1 MKKYKWKI
9 FMTNLLNILV
19 LIIVFVT
26 LLFSVLL
33 VREKLLQNTQDLGM
47 ALAQSYASEEET
59 HISTFQDVL
68 DLGAQYVD
76 ELYAEGNVSEIQ
88 QWIQDYL
95 KKISSILGENLVDP
109 YAVIDG
115 EIVAANPWEGN
126 ADYDY
131 KSTEWYQKAVAGEG
145 EAIFTDVYQD
155 AITQQPVVTMAKQ
168 LTKTGDVMVMD
179 IYPANLHQ
187 QDPIQELPAKSSFY
201 LCDSKGNVI
210 TFYTPWE
217 ISQEA
222 IDNNAKYLIEG
233 IRDGSLLSYSASF
246 EDYEGKERGAYC
258 HEMSNGWMV
267 ILTIPFESI
276 LMGEWNV
283 VILVLAGV
291 GLFLFTVLL
300 VMSLWNLFQMKK
312 IHMWETTVRILG
324 DSFYAIYILDYA
336 KGTYEFLKP
345 SEDVAREVPL
355 RGEYKNLMSVIQKY
369 VDPEAQQDVA
379 QAFSLTQIRERVKNH
394 VRDYGGDYKRKFG
407 DTYKW
412 VNVRTLYN
420 PEEAE
425 NRVIVCFREVDMEK
439 RQQQQHM
446 EILRDALETAKRS
459 AKEKDAFFNNMS
471 HDMRTPL
478 NAVIGYSELVTKN
491 LDDTKKISDY
501 MDKIQHAGKQL
512 LTLIN
517 DILEL
522 SRLHSGKNILKNQEF
537 DLRQCIHN
545 STQLFQQMAHQQG
558 KILEEDIEIQDTM
571 VMGDSFKLEQ
581 IMNNLLSNALKYSNE
596 GDKVKVTLRQL
607 ISMERSKYQ
616 IMVEDTGIGMSEE
629 FIQQIFDPYSREIT
643 FSTRA
648 VLGTGLGMPIV
659 KSLVQQMSGE
669 ITVESRLGEGSKF
682 TVTIPLETCGKKIE
696 LPKPDRE
703 KKEENILKGCRIL
716 LAEDNPLNR
725 EIAVEILQMNGIE
738 VTSVENGQEA
748 LECFQASAPYAFHA
762 ILMDMQM
769 PVMDGCEAARR
780 IRALHRPDAQSIPII
795 AVTANAFVEDIGKT
809 ANAGMNG
816 HISKPIDFT
825 VLTQTLENMIQK

>member
-26 LLFSVLL
+26 LLFSILL

-59 HISTFQDVL
+59 HISAFKDVL
-68 DLGAQYVD
+68 DLGTQYVD
-76 ELYAEGNVSEIQ
+76 ELYAGGNISEIQ

-115 EIVAANPWEGN
+115 EIVAANPWEGD

-131 KSTEWYQKAVAGEG
+131 KSTSWYQEAVAEEG

-168 LTKTGDVMVMD
+168 LSKAGDVMVMD

-210 TFYTPWE
+210 TFYTPWGL
-217 ISQEA
+217 SQEA
-222 IDNNAKYLIEG
+222 IDNNAKYLMEG

-246 EDYEGKERGAYC
+246 KGYEGEERGAYY

-276 LMGEWNV
+276 LMGERNV
-283 VILVLAGV
+283 VILILAGV
-291 GLFLFTVLL
+291 GLFLFTILL
-300 VMSLWNLFQMKK
+300 IMSLWNLFQMKK

-324 DSFYAIYILDYA
+324 DSFYAIYILDYE

-345 SEDVAREVPL
+345 SEEIAREVPL
-355 RGEYKNLMSVIQKY
+355 RGEYKNLLSVIQKY

-379 QAFSLTQIRERVKNH
+379 QAFSLTQIREHVKNH

-407 DTYKW
+407 ETYKW

-420 PEEAE
+420 PEEAK
-425 NRVIVCFREVDMEK
+425 NRVIVCFREVDME
-439 RQQQQHM
+439 RRQQQHM
-446 EILRDALETAKRS
+446 EILRDALETARRS
-459 AKEKDAFFNNMS
+459 AKEKEAFFNNMS

-491 LDDTKKISDY
+491 LDDKKKISDY

-522 SRLHSGKNILKNQEF
+522 SRIHSGKNILKNQEF
-537 DLRQCIHN
+537 DLEQCIHN
-545 STQLFQQMAHQQG
+545 STQLFQQMAEQQG
-558 KILEEDIEIQDTM
+558 KILEEDIDIQDTM

-607 ISMERSKYQ
+607 ISMGRSKYQ
-616 IMVEDTGIGMSEE
+616 IVVEDTGIGMSEE

-669 ITVESRLGEGSKF
+669 ISVESSIGEGSRF
-682 TVTIPLETCGKKIE
+682 TVTIPLETCRKKIT
-696 LPKPDRE
+696 KE
-703 KKEENILKGCRIL
+703 KKEKVQKVENPLQGCRIL

-738 VTSVENGQEA
+738 VICAENGQEVLERFQSSA
-748 LECFQASAPYAFHA
+748 LYAFHA

-780 IRALHRPDAQSIPII
+780 IRALERPDASSIPII
-795 AVTANAFVEDIGKT
+795 AVTANAFVEDIEKT
-809 ANAGMNG
+809 ANSGMNG

-825 VLTQTLENMIQK
+825 VLMQTLENMIQE

>member
-1 MKKYKWKI
+1 
-9 FMTNLLNILV
+9 MTNLLNILV

-26 LLFSVLL
+26 LLFSILL

-59 HISTFQDVL
+59 HISAFKDVL
-68 DLGAQYVD
+68 DLGTQYVD
-76 ELYAEGNVSEIQ
+76 ELYAGGNISEIQ

-115 EIVAANPWEGN
+115 EIVAANPWEGD

-131 KSTEWYQKAVAGEG
+131 KSTSWYQEAVAEEG

-168 LTKTGDVMVMD
+168 LSKAGDVMVMD

-210 TFYTPWE
+210 TFYTPWGL
-217 ISQEA
+217 SQEA
-222 IDNNAKYLIEG
+222 IDNNAKYLMEG

-246 EDYEGKERGAYC
+246 KGYEGEERGAYY

-276 LMGEWNV
+276 LMGERNV
-283 VILVLAGV
+283 VILILAGV
-291 GLFLFTVLL
+291 GLFLFTILL
-300 VMSLWNLFQMKK
+300 IMSLWNLFQMKK

-324 DSFYAIYILDYA
+324 DSFYAIYILDYE

-345 SEDVAREVPL
+345 SEEIAREVPL
-355 RGEYKNLMSVIQKY
+355 RGEYKNLLSVIQKY

-379 QAFSLTQIRERVKNH
+379 QAFSLTQIREHVKNH

-407 DTYKW
+407 ETYKW

-420 PEEAE
+420 PEEAK
-425 NRVIVCFREVDMEK
+425 NRVIVCFREVDME
-439 RQQQQHM
+439 RRQQQHM
-446 EILRDALETAKRS
+446 EILRDALETARRS
-459 AKEKDAFFNNMS
+459 AKEKEAFFNNMS

-491 LDDTKKISDY
+491 LDDKKKISDY

-522 SRLHSGKNILKNQEF
+522 SRIHSGKNILKNQEF
-537 DLRQCIHN
+537 DLEQCIHN
-545 STQLFQQMAHQQG
+545 STQLFQQMAEQQG
-558 KILEEDIEIQDTM
+558 KILEEDIDIQDTM

-607 ISMERSKYQ
+607 ISMGRSKYQ
-616 IMVEDTGIGMSEE
+616 IVVEDTGIGMSEE

-669 ITVESRLGEGSKF
+669 ISVESSIGEGSRF
-682 TVTIPLETCGKKIE
+682 TVTIPLETCRKKIT
-696 LPKPDRE
+696 KE
-703 KKEENILKGCRIL
+703 KKEKVQKVENPLQGCRIL

-738 VTSVENGQEA
+738 VICAENGQEVLERFQSSA
-748 LECFQASAPYAFHA
+748 LYAFHA

-780 IRALHRPDAQSIPII
+780 IRALERPDASSIPII
-795 AVTANAFVEDIGKT
+795 AVTANAFVEDIEKT
-809 ANAGMNG
+809 ANSGMNG

-825 VLTQTLENMIQK
+825 VLMQTLENMIQE